1 MSKPSDFYFKISCE
15 YNINVSGANSL
26 GFILRDGGNFTTN
39 TDIILT
45 GDFEIASH
53 GFDNTNNATIS
64 ADNLT
69 FVLGDYLNN
78 DVGSIIKGNNIYIEA
93 ERQCS

>member
-1 MSKPSDFYFKISCE
+1 MLQMTTIAQ
-15 YNINVSGANSL
+15 VSTCNNFSL

-45 GDFEIASH
+45 GDFEIESD

-64 ADNLT
+64 ADNLR

-78 DVGSIIKGNNIYIEA
+78 RRWLHY
-93 ERQCS
+93 